1 MAAFKQLNSQDLIV
15 SPLELNKGF
24 RFEGAAS
31 FTGSNVSIERYLGTN
46 GEYIKNSSTT
56 GETHL
61 LSTVL
66 TFESIQH
73 LYYSNYINGSD
84 GEVALAATASFLP
97 DGTITGS
104 SHTNNFFNYN
114 QTDLNP
120 YKSFPTSSKKIK
132 VFNPFDLQVLTK
144 KNTGNLKIGVI
155 SIPSK
160 LYGDKIQP
168 GSLVM
173 NSPISGSV
181 LDDGEGRLYT
191 DITGT
196 RQYVG
201 NIIYPHGMVVL
212 TNDSV
217 QTLDSDS
224 DYGTAI
230 YSEDDYGG
238 TTPKSSP
245 FIETYISENNI
256 TISFSSSYTL
266 YETQYKVSMGAD
278 EYNYST
284 NPSIL
289 TGSSSETMLGF
300 ATSSYFAPYVTT
312 VGLYNNNHELLA
324 VGKLAKPLPTSK
336 NIDTTILINFDT
348 Q

>member
-24 RFEGAAS
+24 RFEGASS
-31 FTGSNVSIERYLGTN
+31 FAASNVSIERYLGKSGKYLDNTT
-46 GEYIKNSSTT
+46 TT
-56 GETHL
+56 GGTSLIPE
-61 LSTVL
+61 VL
-66 TFESIQH
+66 AFGSIKH
-73 LYYSNYINGSD
+73 LYYSNYISGSS
-84 GEVALAATASFLP
+84 GEISIANTASFLP
-97 DGTITGS
+97 DGTVTGS
-104 SHTNNFFNYN
+104 SYTTNFFNFN

-120 YKSFPTSSKKIK
+120 EKTFPTSSLSKPVI
-132 VFNPFDLQVLTK
+132 P
-144 KNTGNLKIGVI
+144 IGII

-191 DITGT
+191 NITGT
-196 RQYVG
+196 KQYVG
-201 NIIYPHGMVVL
+201 NIIYPHGMIIL

-224 DYGTAI
+224 NYGTAI

-238 TTPKSSP
+238 LTPKTSP
-245 FIETYISENNI
+245 FIETYINESNI

-312 VGLYNNNHELLA
+312 VGLYNNDHELLA

>member
-24 RFEGAAS
+24 RFEGVTA
-31 FTGSNVSIERYLGTN
+31 FTSSNVSIERYLGKSGKYLDNT
-46 GEYIKNSSTT
+46 TQT
-56 GETHL
+56 GENTL
-61 LSTVL
+61 ISEVL
-66 TFESIQH
+66 AFESIQH
-73 LYYSNYINGSD
+73 LYYSNYISGSE
-84 GEVALAATASFLP
+84 GEVSLANTASFLP
-97 DGTITGS
+97 DGTVTGS
-104 SHTNNFFNYN
+104 DYTTNYVNYN

-120 YKSFPTSSKKIK
+120 EKTYPTSSFFKPVVPVGI
-132 VFNPFDLQVLTK
+132 F
-144 KNTGNLKIGVI
+144 

-168 GSLVM
+168 GSLVLS
-173 NSPISGSV
+173 SPISGSI

-191 DITGT
+191 MVTGDK
-196 RQYVG
+196 QYVG
-201 NIIYPHGMVVL
+201 NIVYPHGMVIL

-217 QTLDSDS
+217 EALTSDS
-224 DYGTAI
+224 NYGTAI
-230 YSEDDYGG
+230 YGEDDYGG
-238 TTPKSSP
+238 TTARTTN
-245 FIETYISENNI
+245 FIETYMTEDDI

-266 YETQYKVSMGAD
+266 YETQYKVTMGAD

-289 TGSSSETMLGF
+289 TGSSTDTMLGF
-300 ATSSYFAPYVTT
+300 ATSSYFAPYITT
-312 VGLYNNNHELLA
+312 VGLYNNDHELLA
-324 VGKLAKPLPTSK
+324 VGKLAKPLPTSR

>member
-24 RFEGAAS
+24 RFEGASS
-31 FTGSNVSIERYLGTN
+31 FAASNVSIERYLGKSGKYLDNT
-46 GEYIKNSSTT
+46 STT
-56 GETHL
+56 GGTALIPE
-61 LSTVL
+61 VL
-66 TFESIQH
+66 AFSSIQH
-73 LYYSNYINGSD
+73 LYYSNYISGSS
-84 GEVALAATASFLP
+84 GEISIANTASFLP
-97 DGTITGS
+97 DGTVIGS
-104 SHTNNFFNYN
+104 SYTTNFFNYN

-120 YKSFPTSSKKIK
+120 LKTLPTSSLSKPVI
-132 VFNPFDLQVLTK
+132 P
-144 KNTGNLKIGVI
+144 IGII

-191 DITGT
+191 NITGT
-196 RQYVG
+196 KQYVG

-324 VGKLAKPLPTSK
+324 VGKLAKPLPTSR